1 MKQKNLFISIIALM
15 AVLSSCKKENVEC
28 DLMPAEIIRYDCDRV
43 IFRLLTSTPIGDP
56 DWTDVQTGQHYSNV
70 VSYYNTCRIA
80 QITNGEKSTLYVNL
94 LEPDNCPVIEDCVQ
108 CQAVSEAPPQTAVA
122 FGNISK
128 LACDDLP

>member
-1 MKQKNLFISIIALM
+1 M